1 VLAAAAVVEGR
12 LDDAVREGKPPAAA
26 VVAVAVAVAM
36 AMVMTA
42 LVISTT
48 ERGLPPLAPYTP
60 SSSSAPSERLW
71 PNDVGSDA

>member
-1 VLAAAAVVEGR
+1 M
-12 LDDAVREGKPPAAA
+12 
-26 VVAVAVAVAM
+26 AVAV

-60 SSSSAPSERLW
+60 CSNSAPSERLW
-71 PNDVGSDA
+71 PDAVGSDA